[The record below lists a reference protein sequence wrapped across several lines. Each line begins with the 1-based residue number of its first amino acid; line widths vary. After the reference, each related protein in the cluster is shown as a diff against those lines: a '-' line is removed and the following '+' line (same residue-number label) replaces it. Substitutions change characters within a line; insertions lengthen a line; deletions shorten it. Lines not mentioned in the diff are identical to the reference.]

1 MEVKGDYGGHY
12 EKNSMATRK
21 SQEVK
26 NKTKKQNKF
35 ALTFITTYIFS
46 YSANLDDLGVA
57 EATVAG
63 YVTLLKK

>member
-26 NKTKKQNKF
+26 TKQKQKQVCFDIYNN
-35 ALTFITTYIFS
+35 IS

>member
-1 MEVKGDYGGHY
+1 MGDI
-12 EKNSMATRK
+12 MRRTAWQ
-21 SQEVK
+21 QE
-26 NKTKKQNKF
+26 NQKKQVCFDIYNN
-35 ALTFITTYIFS
+35 IS